1 MDKQTHNL
9 LINVDNLTRGFGDTP
24 ELLFDRFN
32 FSLYKWDFTVLMW
45 RSGRWKTT
53 FSKFL
58 TWKLK
63 APRKSIYYKMS
74 DLASFSDKEIQAYR
88 RELWLIFQNS
98 KLLKSLSVRD
108 NIIYPLKIYGMGD
121 ATIEAKYARVRRELD
136 LINIEDREIARL
148 SWWERQLVNM
158 ARAIIHD
165 PEFIIADE
173 PTGNLDRENTQK
185 IADILIKFHKE
196 WKTILLFTHDIHL
209 LNYIKSSINVNLFK
223 L

>member
-32 FSLYKWDFTVLMW
+32 FALYKWDFTVLMW
-45 RSGRWKTT
+45 KSGRGKTT

-88 RELWLIFQNS
+88 RELWLVFQDS

-108 NIIYPLKIYGMGD
+108 NIIYPLKIYWMGE

-136 LINIEDREIARL
+136 LVNIEDREIARL

-173 PTGNLDRENTQK
+173 PTGNLDWK
-185 IADILIKFHKE
+185 ILKKWQTF
-196 WKTILLFTHDIHL
+196 WSSFTRSEKQYFCLHMIF
-209 LNYIKSSINVNLFK
+209 IC
-223 L
+223 